1 MYRGTEL
8 AVVVLLACPDGT
20 LAEPA
25 AAEAASEL
33 KKLGLEELMNMEVT
47 TASKRA
53 EKLAEVPAV
62 IQVITGDDIRRSGAS
77 SIPEALRLAANLQV
91 AQVASSQW
99 AISARGFN
107 GTAANKLLVLID
119 GRSAYT
125 PLFSGVFWDVQDTL
139 LQDVDRIEVISGP
152 GGTIWGAN
160 AVNGIVNI
168 ITKSARDT
176 QGLYLEGGA
185 GSELRGFGGLRY
197 GGELRPDLHFRLYGK
212 YFDRDDTVFP
222 NGDDATNA
230 WHMGQGGFRVDWDA
244 TNNNVLTL
252 QGDLY
257 DGRVDQA
264 DGNETVVTGGN
275 LLGRW
280 THPFAED
287 SDLQFQA
294 YYDRTRRRIPDL
306 FSEDLDTYDVD
317 LNHRFPLGRRQN
329 IAWGLGYRL
338 IEDEVGNSAALAFLP
353 AQKSFQIFSAFL
365 QDEITIVEDRLR
377 VTLGSKFEHN
387 DYTDFEFQPTAR
399 LIWTPTERQ
408 TLWAAVSRAVRTPSR
423 IDEHLFVP
431 GTPPFSVF
439 AGGSNFVSEELLA
452 YEAGYRVQPYA
463 KLSLSVSGFYHDY
476 DDLRSIEPVL
486 PNTDF
491 PAVFANGLEG
501 ETYGV
506 ELAATYQMTP
516 WWRLRGGYTFLEK
529 DIDLKPGSRDLN
541 QGRGEGNDAEQ
552 HFLLRSSVDLP
563 RHVEFDAAIRY
574 VDTLTAPNVPS
585 YIGIDLRL
593 GWRPIRDLELAI
605 VGQNLLDNQHPEFG
619 AAATRQ
625 EIERSV
631 YGKITWRF

>member
-8 AVVVLLACPDGT
+8 AVVVLLACTDGT